1 MKTMIRNSSVF
12 SGAIILALAL
22 SVLATPADAW
32 VGPRDEI
39 RIFQNFLQSRPRIAA
54 ELRSN
59 PRLVYDRRYLERRS
73 DLAHFLRRY
82 PWLRREIATNPHRV
96 LGSSYRTNRPYPG
109 WGWGYYR

>member
-59 PRLVYDRRYLERRS
+59 PRLVYDRRYLDRRN
-73 DLAHFLRRY
+73 DLAQFLRRY
-82 PWLRREIATNPHRV
+82 PSVRREIVSNPRRV
-96 LGSSYRTNRPYPG
+96 LGPSYRVNHPYRG
-109 WGWGYYR
+109 WGWGSYR